1 MTPKMTTAQVVETS
15 VTVTNSSFQNY
26 THPDDH
32 TRQTIK
38 HFTAFVHILYFFRT
52 KKGKPRIFRQK
63 WPHHLLLM
71 TSYLVTISTDAHQ
84 SCAKMCVREMRTAT
98 EKFKEKLMGDFP
110 PPPPPMYARG
120 LIIAGA
126 LTVSFLFRL

>member
-1 MTPKMTTAQVVETS
+1 MTLKMTTAQVVETS

-38 HFTAFVHILYFFRT
+38 HFTAFVHILYFFRP
-52 KKGKPRIFRQK
+52 KKGKTRIFRF
-63 WPHHLLLM
+63 L

-84 SCAKMCVREMRTAT
+84 SWSKCVSGKCAQLLKNSRKT
-98 EKFKEKLMGDFP
+98 LWGISP
-110 PPPPPMYARG
+110 PPPPHVRPRVNYCGCANSFVS
-120 LIIAGA
+120 
-126 LTVSFLFRL
+126 VSFIAST